1 MNLRHATV
9 NLRHATVNF
18 DHDLLNNKACLV
30 IIFRTCFGEFKT
42 VADELKIIMKS
53 CRGELNL
60 HNITITL
67 SSEDK

>member
-42 VADELKIIMKS
+42 LADELKIRS
-53 CRGELNL
+53 HVEVN
-60 HNITITL
+60 
-67 SSEDK
+67 